1 VPSRRGGREASS
13 RSPQVA
19 PASVHVASRV
29 AVKVGVASYQQLMNV
44 AMELKGV
51 GTDWLA
57 PCADWGSLS
66 LLLGSVLFFLSGLF
80 VCVG

>member
-1 VPSRRGGREASS
+1 
-13 RSPQVA
+13 
-19 PASVHVASRV
+19 
-29 AVKVGVASYQQLMNV
+29 MNV